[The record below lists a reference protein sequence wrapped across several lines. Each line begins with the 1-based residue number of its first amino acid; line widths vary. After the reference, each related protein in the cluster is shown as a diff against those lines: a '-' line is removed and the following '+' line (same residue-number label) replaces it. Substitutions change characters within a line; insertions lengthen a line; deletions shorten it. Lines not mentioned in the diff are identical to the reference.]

1 MIILTNCLSDVV
13 DEGCLKVAN
22 SLIDRIKKE
31 APETTVITYGEAAKR
46 GDLHLK
52 VNKLLLNGKL
62 LWFMWKKKEPVLYVP
77 AVAKGH
83 TMAARVAVL
92 SLAARRGL
100 QVMQVMQHPT
110 GKLAGLLL
118 KWSRAEVITLS
129 AASCRYYKNLI
140 GQRAKYL
147 KTGVDTERF
156 HPVDEDQKK
165 RLREKYSLPA
175 DKPIVLHVGHLRT
188 GRNVEQLLALNDSLH
203 GVLVAS
209 TYASDVQE
217 NDLKEKLQTASN
229 VTVLGGY
236 LPNIEEIYQLADVYL
251 FPVIKEHNCIDT
263 PLSALEAAACDVPV
277 VATPY
282 GELEELICED
292 GFYEISSFEPD
303 SLNKLLHKAVQ
314 EKEKPRGSVLPYDWN
329 LAVKKILSNNV

>member
-22 SLIDRIKKE
+22 SLINRIKK
-31 APETTVITYGEAAKR
+31 ANPETTVITYGEAAKP

-62 LWFMWKKKEPVLYVP
+62 LWLLWKKKEPVLYVP

-92 SLAARRGL
+92 SLAARKGL
-100 QVMQVMQHPT
+100 RVVQVMQHPT

-118 KWSRAEVITLS
+118 KWSRAEIITLS

-147 KTGVDTERF
+147 KTGVDTLRF
-156 HPVDEDQKK
+156 HPVDETQKRK
-165 RLREKYSLPA
+165 LRENYSLPA
-175 DKPIVLHVGHLRT
+175 DKPVVLHVGHLRT
-188 GRNVEQLLALNDSLH
+188 GRNVEQLLALDESLH

-209 TYASDVQE
+209 TYASDEQE
-217 NDLKEKLQTASN
+217 HELKEKLQTASN

-251 FPVIKEHNCIDT
+251 FPVVKEHNCIDT

-282 GELEELICED
+282 GELEELIHED

-314 EKEKPRGSVLPYDWN
+314 EKKNPRGSVLAYDWD